1 MNCRQF
7 RFHPPPPEGRKLG
20 KEKEKG
26 NNRERGMNVYICMYV
41 NENGG
46 EMHDRAR
53 DKIVC
58 KLRQVSG

>member
-1 MNCRQF
+1 M
-7 RFHPPPPEGRKLG
+7 
-20 KEKEKG
+20 
-26 NNRERGMNVYICMYV
+26 YIYMYV

-58 KLRQVSG
+58 KLRQVSGQGGTPTNQVSVREASGMVRLGELVSCS

>member
-1 MNCRQF
+1 M
-7 RFHPPPPEGRKLG
+7 
-20 KEKEKG
+20 
-26 NNRERGMNVYICMYV
+26 YICMYV

-53 DKIVC
+53 DKIVY